1 MAAADLDA
9 PNAWLHRWAPIAAAT
24 GVALLAACDASVVSV
39 GAWLPETTGPVTTA
53 DAFEASSDAAG
64 EAASLDDAESLDA
77 SLDMTGPADIG
88 IVDES
93 SGLYLEAE
101 SGLLSGGYTIGDD
114 PMASGGK
121 YIAPPPGP
129 ASDAQPGTAR
139 ARYDFEITTP
149 GRYIIWGR
157 LQTPDPLHNRSWIQ
171 VDGGNWY
178 MWRITTGDIWY
189 WFHIHDN
196 TNYYTPIPFAL
207 AAGPHTMIMAKA
219 ADGAWVDRFYITAG
233 GDMPPQTDTQCRPPN
248 SIAANGGCMPSCGSL
263 GGQTCGGPQ
272 CAGRQLVTRPV
283 YDCPVCCY

>member
-1 MAAADLDA
+1 MTTVDLDA
-9 PNAWLHRWAPIAAAT
+9 PIAWLRRLAPIAAAT
-24 GVALLAACDASVVSV
+24 GFAFLTGCDAAVVSV
-39 GAWLPETTGPVTTA
+39 GAWLPEVDAPVTTG
-53 DAFEASSDAAG
+53 DASTDARDDASA
-64 EAASLDDAESLDA
+64 LDDTATSDSSPDETS
-77 SLDMTGPADIG
+77 TADIA

-101 SGLLSGGYTIGDD
+101 NGVLSGGYTIGDD

-121 YIAPPPGP
+121 YVAPPLGP
-129 ASDAQPGTAR
+129 PSDAQPGTAR

-157 LQTPDPLHNRSWIQ
+157 LQTPDTFHNRSWIQ

-189 WFHIHDN
+189 WFHVHDN
-196 TNYYTPIPFAL
+196 NNYYTPIPFAL

-233 GDMPPQTDTQCRPPN
+233 GDMPIQTDTQCRPPN
-248 SIAANGGCMPSCGSL
+248 SIAANGTCLPSCGSL

-272 CAGRQLVTRPV
+272 CAGRQLVMQTV